1 MSILNNK
8 LDKKVPVPLYFQ
20 LKELIL
26 AEIKK
31 GNYKCGDLI
40 PTENELS
47 EVFEISRTTVRQAI
61 TELVQ
66 EGWLYRIKSKGT
78 YVSYPKLG
86 QDFITKIEP
95 FEDQIM
101 RLGMQPSTEVLGF
114 KVKKATKDIAKNLEI
129 GEGDKVIYLLRRRF
143 ADAVPLVILE
153 TYLPYEKC
161 SFLMECDFVKD
172 SLYKVLAQRGEEY
185 HVTKIRR
192 IVEVTEA
199 GAKDVTYLNMKK
211 GKPIQFFSSIGYN
224 ALEQPIE
231 CSLARYRG
239 DRSSFEVIVSPS

>member
-1 MSILNNK
+1 
-8 LDKKVPVPLYFQ
+8 LYFQ

-31 GNYKCGDLI
+31 GNYKSGDLI
-40 PTENELS
+40 PTEIELS
-47 EVFEISRTTVRQAI
+47 EGFEISRTTVRQAI

-66 EGWLYRIKSKGT
+66 EGWLYRVKSKGT

-101 RLGMQPSTEVLGF
+101 RLGMKPSTEVLEF
-114 KVKKATKDIAKNLEI
+114 KVKKATKEIAKNLEI

-143 ADAVPLVILE
+143 ADAAPIVMLE

-161 SFLMECDFVKD
+161 SFLMDCDFVKD
-172 SLYKVLAQRGEEY
+172 SLYKLLAKKGEEFQ
-185 HVTKIRR
+185 VTKVRR

-211 GKPIQFFSSIGYN
+211 GKPIQFFSSVGYN
-224 ALEQPIE
+224 ALDKPIE

-239 DRSSFEVIVSPS
+239 DRSRFEVIVSPS